1 MGMRTCVL
9 GSYFLLY
16 IFKFCTCLG
25 LILVGFGCWALS
37 FIAFV
42 QWVVGGLMVFG
53 VIWVHT
59 LLAGLSSRVAQNLFV
74 LELS

>member
-1 MGMRTCVL
+1 
-9 GSYFLLY
+9 
-16 IFKFCTCLG
+16 
-25 LILVGFGCWALS
+25 VGFGCWALS